1 MLLFSF
7 KMVIEECVV
16 HFITISLYRFK
27 LTTVNVV
34 VFLYVGI
41 RRVWFV
47 EWNRG
52 AMSPGVERANE
63 NGEVEKRRRD
73 RVAWC
78 GRQVLRRPCLLLVRE
93 SPNTL
98 PRAFICKHGVPF
110 VHMWLYY
117 IIRSAEALVFFF
129 FFFFKESIF
138 DKNVIGENLV
148 LIVTVG
154 GGAPLPEPRT
164 VLAFVVA
171 VSPPVSAC
179 LWHRRRDNDCKLVL
193 WNI

>member
-1 MLLFSF
+1 MLYILLQY
-7 KMVIEECVV
+7 
-16 HFITISLYRFK
+16 HFIALSWPQSMLF
-27 LTTVNVV
+27 
-34 VFLYVGI
+34 FLYVGI
-41 RRVWFV
+41 RRVGFI

-78 GRQVLRRPCLLLVRE
+78 GRQVLRRPCLLLELE
-93 SPNTL
+93 SPNYL
-98 PRAFICKHGVPF
+98 PRSFICKHGVPV
-110 VHMWLYY
+110 VHVTLLHNTKR
-117 IIRSAEALVFFF
+117 RSPRLFFLF
-129 FFFFKESIF
+129 LKKSIF
-138 DKNVIGENLV
+138 GKNVIGENLV

-154 GGAPLPEPRT
+154 GGAPLPERRP

-179 LWHRRRDNDCKLVL
+179 LWHPRRDNDCKLVL
-193 WNI
+193 RNI

>member
-1 MLLFSF
+1 MLLFSV

-16 HFITISLYRFK
+16 HFITISLYRFE
-27 LTTVNVV
+27 LTTVNV

-41 RRVWFV
+41 RRVGFI

-78 GRQVLRRPCLLLVRE
+78 GRQVLRRPCLLLELE

-98 PRAFICKHGVPF
+98 PRSFICKHGVPF
-110 VHMWLYY
+110 VHVTLLHNTER
-117 IIRSAEALVFFF
+117 RSPRLFL
-129 FFFFKESIF
+129 KKSIF
-138 DKNVIGENLV
+138 GKNVIGENLV

-154 GGAPLPEPRT
+154 GGAPLPERRP

-179 LWHRRRDNDCKLVL
+179 LWHPRRDNDCKLVL
-193 WNI
+193 RNI

>member
-16 HFITISLYRFK
+16 HFVTISLYRFN

-52 AMSPGVERANE
+52 TMSPGVERANE

-78 GRQVLRRPCLLLVRE
+78 GRQVLRRPRLLLVRE

-117 IIRSAEALVFFF
+117 IMRSAEALVFFF
-129 FFFFKESIF
+129 LKEIYLRWKRHRGKPCV
-138 DKNVIGENLV
+138 DCD
-148 LIVTVG
+148 G
-154 GGAPLPEPRT
+154 GGRGAT
-164 VLAFVVA
+164 AWTA
-171 VSPPVSAC
+171 AC
-179 LWHRRRDNDCKLVL
+179 VGVCRRRISARFRVFVTPP
-193 WNI
+193 